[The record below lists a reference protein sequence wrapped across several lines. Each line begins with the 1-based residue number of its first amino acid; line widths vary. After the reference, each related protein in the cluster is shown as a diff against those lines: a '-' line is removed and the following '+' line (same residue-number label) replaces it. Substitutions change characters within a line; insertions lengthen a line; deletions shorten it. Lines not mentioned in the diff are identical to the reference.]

1 MIKQFLKSI
10 TNSFLRLF
18 NLRLSKI
25 TLSNDFFYYILKT
38 LNHFKIDIVIDIGA
52 NKGQFA
58 EKLINIGF
66 NKKILSFEPMEK
78 VYEIL
83 KKKTQNYNNWEAPEK
98 IGFGNK
104 IENKTLNISQ
114 NSVSSSILKMNK
126 GHILQEPSAKFI
138 NKEKIKLTT
147 LNNYLNDKKFRNK
160 KIFVKIDTQGYEKNI
175 ILGASKVL
183 KKIQGIMLETSI
195 LTLYKGEEDFLKMI
209 KFMKKKG
216 FYIWSIERG
225 FSNKYTGRVVQLDI
239 IFINKNA

>member
-83 KKKTQNYNNWEAPEK
+83 KKKLKTTI
-98 IGFGNK
+98 IGK
-104 IENKTLNISQ
+104 RQKKLVLVIKL
-114 NSVSSSILKMNK
+114 
-126 GHILQEPSAKFI
+126 
-138 NKEKIKLTT
+138 KIKL
-147 LNNYLNDKKFRNK
+147 
-160 KIFVKIDTQGYEKNI
+160 
-175 ILGASKVL
+175 
-183 KKIQGIMLETSI
+183 
-195 LTLYKGEEDFLKMI
+195 
-209 KFMKKKG
+209 
-216 FYIWSIERG
+216 
-225 FSNKYTGRVVQLDI
+225 
-239 IFINKNA
+239 